1 MTDEGERKSPA
12 PGARSFE
19 DSTDREAER
28 GDVAEPDAPTAAS
41 NCSPRTSAR
50 RRAAAPP
57 AAASR
62 RPGRIPARLQSQGR
76 QDGAG
81 EN

>member
-28 GDVAEPDAPTAAS
+28 GDVAEPDAPTAGEENEGLSTVLSAEPVVGVQDDAS
-41 NCSPRTSAR
+41 
-50 RRAAAPP
+50 
-57 AAASR
+57 
-62 RPGRIPARLQSQGR
+62 
-76 QDGAG
+76 D
-81 EN
+81 E